1 MSQIRPYKQVLN
13 FLNEIIEQSA
23 YAPDLKLPSERM
35 LATKF
40 DASRRSIRLA
50 YDKLIEENIVVKV
63 HGKGYFTT
71 GKKEKRDKNSPLSVK
86 KIYFIVPAL
95 KTVFAQNILNGIT
108 DFCDEHTMD
117 VSIKLSKSSLEK
129 ESQYVNSAYLADAKG
144 IILFPIDNELVNT
157 ELLKLAS
164 NRYPVAVIDRYFKNV
179 NSSFISTDNFNAMI
193 EAVKFLKS
201 KKHENLLY
209 LTSPT
214 SLATTVGE
222 RLNGFLT
229 GFEKYYGKKGND
241 SVITIQDFS
250 YEQIFN
256 GVTSYV
262 KNNPKT
268 EVIICPGVRA
278 VTDAIISALNS
289 IKLSIP
295 KNIKL
300 MVFDNDFSYTEVNLV
315 KPYVIE
321 QDSYQI
327 GYSSAAAL
335 YNQIYGDLR
344 TVSIRLP
351 VKIVDYSKKRLNK
364 KRPL

>member
-1 MSQIRPYKQVLN
+1 MEQLRPYKQVFN
-13 FLNEIIEQSA
+13 FLIEIIEQSA
-23 YAPDLKLPSERM
+23 FAPDLKLPSERM

-40 DASRRSIRLA
+40 NASRRSVRLA
-50 YDKLIEENIVVKV
+50 FDKLIDENLVIRI

-71 GKKEKRDKNSPLSVK
+71 GKKEKKDKNSPKSVK

-95 KTVFAQNILNGIT
+95 KTVFAQDILNGIT

-117 VSIKLSKSSLEK
+117 VSVKLSKNSIEK
-129 ESQYVNSAYLADAKG
+129 ESQYVNSAYLSDAKG
-144 IILFPIDNELVNT
+144 IILFPLDNELVNT
-157 ELLKLAS
+157 ELLKLSA
-164 NRYPVAVIDRYFKNV
+164 NRFPVAVIDRYFQNV
-179 NSSFISTDNFNAMI
+179 NSSFISTDNFNAMV
-193 EAVKFLKS
+193 EAVKFLKT
-201 KKHENLLY
+201 KKHKNILY

-222 RLNGFLT
+222 RLNGFLA
-229 GFEKYYGKKGND
+229 GIQKYYAIDGKE
-241 SVITIQDFS
+241 SVITLQDFS

-262 KNNPKT
+262 KNNPLT
-268 EVIICPGVRA
+268 EVIICPGVRSI
-278 VTDAIISALNS
+278 TDAIISALSSMN
-289 IKLSIP
+289 LSIP
-295 KNIKL
+295 KDIKL
-300 MVFDNDFSYTEVNLV
+300 MVFDNDFSYTEVNLI

-327 GYSSAAAL
+327 GYRSAAAL

-344 TVSIRLP
+344 TVNIRLP
-351 VKIVDYSKKRLNK
+351 TKIVDYSKKRLNK